1 MALLTDRVHSNM
13 SHWEGAQ
20 KKKKLSEPWCECNV
34 NGKGKLMRAY
44 STEVMSEVMQSTR
57 VVKRRILRQHELVKR
72 EKHSMRSVREDRPY
86 VLRARRRMKWK
97 KTK

>member
-1 MALLTDRVHSNM
+1 M
-13 SHWEGAQ
+13 SHWEGVQ
-20 KKKKLSEPWCECNV
+20 KKKKLSEPWCECNF

-72 EKHSMRSVREDRPY
+72 EKHSVRSVTEDRPC
-86 VLRARRRMKWK
+86 VLQARRSM
-97 KTK
+97 KTKMTK